1 MTAALAD
8 AAADDGRDFPPV
20 IGVDQ
25 EGGYVSHLR
34 GIATDFPHF
43 QSAGLAIQADPRL
56 GPPGHPR
63 GGADHR
69 ARAARA
75 SASPGSSPRSPT

>member
-1 MTAALAD
+1 MQQ

-34 GIATDFPHF
+34 GIA
-43 QSAGLAIQADPRL
+43 SAGSGQI
-56 GPPGHPR
+56 
-63 GGADHR
+63 
-69 ARAARA
+69 
-75 SASPGSSPRSPT
+75 GSGFRCSDL